1 MASSHICGRR
11 VCTSNSPRQQHCQTM
26 LKISTA
32 QRSSAN
38 NAAAQEGAAKC
49 NPSISCQGYGWLT
62 LKGRTTLPGKCRI
75 SNANMDWQDR
85 FLWRA
90 VGTTCAPLPPPP
102 RSHRAASE
110 QKVFAKTEAYG
121 LQSIMDSIAG
131 KCKQKILSLLKKITY
146 L

>member
-102 RSHRAASE
+102 VPTEQPANKKCSQKQRLMDFNQLWTLLLESAS
-110 QKVFAKTEAYG
+110 
-121 LQSIMDSIAG
+121 
-131 KCKQKILSLLKKITY
+131 KKY
-146 L
+146 CHC